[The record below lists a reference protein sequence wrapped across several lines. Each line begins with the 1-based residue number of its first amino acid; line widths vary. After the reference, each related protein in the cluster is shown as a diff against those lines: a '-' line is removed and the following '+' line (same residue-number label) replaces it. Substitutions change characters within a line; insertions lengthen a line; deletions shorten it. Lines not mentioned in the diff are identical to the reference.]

1 MIGVNKSIFR
11 RLLLSYMITVLLGIG
26 VVGISMSIFV
36 QGHIYNTTQ
45 EDLLRQAKRVNLAI
59 QDVPVIDELTE
70 KVIVFLD
77 ESYDTRIWIFNT
89 SGEIIATSTKDE
101 VSIGKSVASSI
112 VEKVLKGENVVS
124 KLKFEGLTE
133 PMLSIVV
140 PWGKE
145 KNVYGGI
152 VLHAPVVGINNTI
165 GKIKESI
172 LWATLIGIMIS
183 MIMVSYLSWSIS
195 RPLQKI
201 NLAASKIGLGNYNE
215 RIEINTT
222 DEIGDLADTINTMA
236 EKLGEIDHERQK
248 LDKIRDD
255 FLANV
260 SHELKT
266 PLTVMQGFLEAL
278 QDGLINEGGRQK
290 YYGVMYEETIHMNR
304 LVDDILNLIKL
315 ENKEILISKHQISVE
330 PLLHKAAF
338 KFKQKVM
345 EKNIKIEVNVKDGLP
360 KVYADP
366 DRLEQIL
373 NNILQNAVNFTEEG
387 QIKIDAEKDDSFVL
401 IKIADTGIGISQEDQ
416 EMIWERFFK
425 VDRGRSKKYKGTGL
439 GLAIVKELIEAHQG
453 KITVSS
459 EINEGT
465 TIKIWIPV
473 LN

>member
-290 YYGVMYEETIHMNR
+290 YYGVMYEETIR
-304 LVDDILNLIKL
+304 K
-315 ENKEILISKHQISVE
+315 SV
-330 PLLHKAAF
+330 
-338 KFKQKVM
+338 V
-345 EKNIKIEVNVKDGLP
+345 
-360 KVYADP
+360 
-366 DRLEQIL
+366 
-373 NNILQNAVNFTEEG
+373 
-387 QIKIDAEKDDSFVL
+387 
-401 IKIADTGIGISQEDQ
+401 
-416 EMIWERFFK
+416 
-425 VDRGRSKKYKGTGL
+425 
-439 GLAIVKELIEAHQG
+439 
-453 KITVSS
+453 
-459 EINEGT
+459 
-465 TIKIWIPV
+465 
-473 LN
+473 

>member
-59 QDVPVIDELTE
+59 QDLPVIDELTE

-89 SGEIIATSTKDE
+89 NGEIIATSTKDE

-145 KNVYGGI
+145 NSVYGGI
-152 VLHAPVVGINNTI
+152 VLHAPVVGIKNTI
-165 GKIKESI
+165 YKIKETI
-172 LWATLIGIMIS
+172 LWATLIGILIS

-215 RIEINTT
+215 RIEINTP

-266 PLTVMQGFLEAL
+266 PLTVVQGFLEAL

-290 YYGVMYEETIHMNR
+290 YYSVMYDETIHMNR

-315 ENKEILISKHQISVE
+315 ENKEIVISKHPISVE
-330 PLLHKAAF
+330 PLLHKVAF

-345 EKNIKIEVNVKDGLP
+345 EKNIKIDVNVKDGLP

-401 IKIADTGIGISQEDQ
+401 ITIADTGVGISQEDQ
-416 EMIWERFFK
+416 ELIWERFFK

-439 GLAIVKELIEAHQG
+439 GLAIVKELIELHQG
-453 KITVSS
+453 KITVNS
-459 EINEGT
+459 ELNKGT
-465 TIKIWIPV
+465 TFKIWIPI

>member
-315 ENKEILISKHQISVE
+315 ENKGILISKHQISVE

-453 KITVSS
+453 KIAVSS

>member
-1 MIGVNKSIFR
+1 
-11 RLLLSYMITVLLGIG
+11 MITVLLGIG

-453 KITVSS
+453 KIAVSS

>member
-1 MIGVNKSIFR
+1 MLGMNKGIFR

-45 EDLLRQAKRVNLAI
+45 EDLLRKAKRVNLAI
-59 QDVPVIDELTE
+59 QDVSVIDELTE
-70 KVIVFLD
+70 RVILFLD

-133 PMLSIVV
+133 PMISIVV

-201 NLAASKIGLGNYNE
+201 DLAASKIGLGNYNE

-330 PLLHKAAF
+330 PLLQKAAF

-366 DRLEQIL
+366 DHLEQIL

-453 KITVSS
+453 KIAVSS

>member
-453 KITVSS
+453 KIAVSS